1 MAKEL
6 FCDLRATESLVT
18 MAQLYWASTSC
29 YSKLR
34 GSGLP
39 LGYIHE
45 VEKFPVDLYRLSTKV
60 SRAYPVNVLGLLG
73 QQDAPH
79 LLGIASNGGEEAK
92 NNRWTSESAKP
103 LAFCVIPSFIVVVP
117 LLIW

>member
-6 FCDLRATESLVT
+6 FCDLRATESLVA

-45 VEKFPVDLYRLSTKV
+45 VEKFPVDLYRLSTKI

-103 LAFCVIPSFIVVVP
+103 LAFCV
-117 LLIW
+117 L